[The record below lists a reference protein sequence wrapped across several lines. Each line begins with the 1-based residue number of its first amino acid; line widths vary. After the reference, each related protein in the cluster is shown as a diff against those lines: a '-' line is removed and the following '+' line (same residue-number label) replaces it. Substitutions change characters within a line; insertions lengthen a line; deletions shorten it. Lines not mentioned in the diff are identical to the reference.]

1 LREGT
6 LDLVATDHCPFT
18 VDQKTWKGSF
28 LDLPYGLPGVE
39 TLLPL
44 LYSEGVVKEH
54 LEVTDLP
61 LLLSEGPARVNG
73 LYSRKGSLAIGADA
87 DIVIFDP
94 DAGWTI
100 HAKDLHMN
108 TDFSPYEGM
117 EIQGAV
123 DTTISRGR
131 IVYTN
136 GEFQGEKDAGRFIAC

>member
-1 LREGT
+1 MFSASPALRARSDQAALWSGLREGT

-73 LYSRKGSLAIGADA
+73 LYSR
-87 DIVIFDP
+87 
-94 DAGWTI
+94 
-100 HAKDLHMN
+100 
-108 TDFSPYEGM
+108 
-117 EIQGAV
+117 
-123 DTTISRGR
+123 
-131 IVYTN
+131 
-136 GEFQGEKDAGRFIAC
+136 